1 MLGPLT
7 TLKWFLHIR
16 HLQKKLVTPD
26 DIRAWQAGQLRQYL
40 ARDLP
45 RVGAYKAMKP
55 QDISELPLINKD
67 AVLENFE
74 AYNRDKIPLGL
85 VRKAADEN
93 TNLGRLHAGAST
105 GTSGNRG
112 YFLIT
117 NAERYRWLGVI
128 LAKTLPDIL
137 SKRRRVA
144 LALPSYTKLYD
155 SAAKIGRINI
165 SFFDLSQGIDALI
178 PKLAKFDPTTIVAP
192 PRVLRALAESATAL
206 APQELFSAAEVL
218 DPQDRHII
226 ETRFGLTLREIYM
239 ATEGLLGVSCAHG
252 TMHLAEDALYFE
264 YLKPYGE
271 DGLATLVHTDFTRS
285 FQLMPRYQMND
296 LVQLAPTPCPCG
308 SPLQAV
314 THIHGR
320 ADDVFKF
327 KAKSGAQIMVTPD
340 IMRNAVV
347 KTDSNITDFRIYQTG
362 AKAVE
367 LVLPA
372 LIGKQTTQAA
382 AKNLALAL
390 ETLGATPH
398 ITLAQSELGFEPEGK
413 LRRVICKSHD

>member
-1 MLGPLT
+1 MFGPFI
-7 TLKWFLHIR
+7 TLKWFLHTR
-16 HLQKKLVTPD
+16 ALQRKLTTPED
-26 DIRAWQAGQLRQYL
+26 VRAWQGAQLRHYL
-40 ARDLP
+40 ARKLPSVSAYKDMKATQIFDLP
-45 RVGAYKAMKP
+45 
-55 QDISELPLINKD
+55 IINKD
-67 AVLENFE
+67 KVLENFA
-74 AYNRDKIPLGL
+74 AYNRDKIPLDL
-85 VRKAADEN
+85 VRKAAADN
-93 TNLGRLHAGAST
+93 VNLGRLNAGSST

-137 SKRRRVA
+137 TKRRRVA

-165 SFFDLSQGIDALI
+165 SFFDLSEGIDALI

-192 PRVLRALAESATAL
+192 PRVLRALAESGADM

-218 DPQDRHII
+218 DARDRVII
-226 ETRFGLTLREIYM
+226 ETRFGLILREIYM

-252 TMHLAEDALYFE
+252 MMHLAEDIIHFE
-264 YLKPYGE
+264 YLKSYSK
-271 DGLATLVHTDFTRS
+271 DGLVNLVHTDFTRS

-296 LVQLAPTPCPCG
+296 LLELAPAPCPCG

-327 KAKSGAQIMVTPD
+327 KNASGAQIMVTPD

-347 KTDSNITDFRIYQTG
+347 RADAAITDFRIIQTG
-362 AKAVE
+362 AGATE
-367 LVLPA
+367 LVLPNSVPA
-372 LIGKQTTQAA
+372 TTAQEAVRSLTRA
-382 AKNLALAL
+382 F
-390 ETLGATPH
+390 ETLRAAPK
-398 ITLAQSELGFEPEGK
+398 ITLTQSPLKFEPNGK
-413 LRRVICKSHD
+413 LRRVICKSYD